1 MEIERKFLV
10 KNIPPVLD
18 TCNKRYI
25 EQAYLCTSPTVRVR
39 RDNDDYYLTYKGK
52 GFIVREEYN
61 LPLTKES
68 YEHLL
73 SKADGIIITKTR
85 YEIPDGNN
93 LIIELDV
100 LRANIKAWCLPRW
113 NLPPKKMPSH
123 TLRRNGSVR
132 MSVNVPNSATAI
144 SAHIAVG
151 ISHFKFKLQIV
162 RIGQKATALLLC

>member
-18 TCNKRYI
+18 NYKKRYI

-85 YEIPDGNN
+85 YEIPAGNN
-93 LIIELDV
+93 LIIELDIFEGEYKGLV
-100 LRANIKAWCLPRW
+100 LAEVEFATEEDAVSYTPPEWFGEDVTFSGQYHNSQLSKLP
-113 NLPPKKMPSH
+113 
-123 TLRRNGSVR
+123 
-132 MSVNVPNSATAI
+132 
-144 SAHIAVG
+144 
-151 ISHFKFKLQIV
+151 
-162 RIGQKATALLLC
+162 

>member
-10 KNIPPVLD
+10 KKIPPVLD
-18 TCNKRYI
+18 SCKKRYI

-85 YEIPDGNN
+85 YEIPDGDG
-93 LIIELDV
+93 LTIELDIFEGEYKGLILAEV
-100 LRANIKAWCLPRW
+100 EFATEEDAASYTPPGWFGEDVSERAEFC
-113 NLPPKKMPSH
+113 
-123 TLRRNGSVR
+123 
-132 MSVNVPNSATAI
+132 NSYL
-144 SAHIAVG
+144 SAHCCRDIP
-151 ISHFKFKLQIV
+151 L
-162 RIGQKATALLLC
+162 